1 MVTTENLIKTSMQIV
16 CSKAEL
22 LKGIQIVQ
30 SAVSS
35 KSTLPVLSNILIE
48 TKTNQLKLAA
58 TDLEVG
64 VRSFIK
70 AEVVKEGALTVPAKT
85 FSEFVKTLPDNQEI
99 KITTEDATR
108 MEIRSG
114 KTRCVVL
121 GLPKED
127 FPVLPEFSED
137 NAVTMEAK
145 TLLQM
150 IRKTSFAASTDETR
164 YILNGVYFMLDKGTA
179 RMVATD
185 GRRLAFMACPVQEK
199 KTNVAVIVP
208 SKAIREIERLLTTE
222 GLGADT
228 VKISVT
234 ENQIAFKVAETVVI
248 SRLIDGHFPNYDQVI
263 PKSAD
268 IRVQLVAKDLLTM
281 TQRAA
286 LGSGDRGGAVR
297 FSLEKGRLKATGSAQ
312 GRVEV
317 EDELPVDY
325 SGANLEIAFNP
336 QFVLDVL
343 KNSDTSQV
351 WLELTTSLNPGVI
364 RPVGDDQIL
373 SVIMPMRV

>member
-1 MVTTENLIKTSMQIV
+1 MVTTENLVKTSMQIV

-30 SAVSS
+30 SAVST

-64 VRSFIK
+64 VRCLIK
-70 AEVVKEGALTVPAKT
+70 AEIVKEGALTIPART
-85 FSEFVKTLPDNQEI
+85 FSDFVKTLPENQEI

-108 MEIRSG
+108 MELRSG
-114 KTRCVVL
+114 KTRCVLL

-127 FPVLPEFSED
+127 FPVLPEFPED
-137 NAVTMEAK
+137 HAVSIESK
-145 TLLQM
+145 TLLDM
-150 IRKTSFAASTDETR
+150 IRKTAYAASNDETR

-185 GRRLAFMACPVQEK
+185 GRRLAFKACQVQEK
-199 KTNVAVIVP
+199 KTDISVIIP
-208 SKAIREIERLLTTE
+208 SKAIREVERLLISE
-222 GLGADT
+222 GIATDT
-228 VKISVT
+228 VKVSVT
-234 ENQIAFKVAETVVI
+234 ENQVAFKIAETVII
-248 SRLIDGHFPNYDQVI
+248 SRLIDGNFPNYEQVI
-263 PKSAD
+263 PKASSTK
-268 IRVQLVAKDLLTM
+268 IQLASKDLMAM

-286 LGSGDRGGAVR
+286 LGSGERGGAVKY
-297 FSLEKGRLKATGSAQ
+297 SLEKGKLRAKGAAQ

-317 EDELPVDY
+317 EDELPVEYD
-325 SGANLEIAFNP
+325 GPTIEIAFNP
-336 QFVLDVL
+336 QFVMDAL
-343 KNSDTSQV
+343 KNSDASQV
-351 WLELTTSLNPGVI
+351 WLEISTALNPGVL
-364 RPVGDDQIL
+364 RPVGDSEML

>member
-1 MVTTENLIKTSMQIV
+1 MQIV
-16 CSKAEL
+16 CSKSEL

-48 TKTNQLKLAA
+48 TRANQLKLAA

-64 VRSFIK
+64 VRCLIK
-70 AEVVKEGALTVPAKT
+70 AEIVKEGALTVPAKT
-85 FSEFVKTLPDNQEI
+85 FSDFVKTLPDSQEI
-99 KITTEDATR
+99 KIVMQDATR
-108 MEIRSG
+108 MDVRSG
-114 KTRCVVL
+114 KARCVLL

-127 FPVLPEFSED
+127 FPVLPEFPEENSV
-137 NAVTMEAK
+137 AMESK
-145 TLLQM
+145 MLLEM

-185 GRRLAFMACPVQEK
+185 GRRLAFMARPVAEK
-199 KTNVAVIVP
+199 KVNVAVIIP
-208 SKAIREIERLLTTE
+208 SKAVREVERLLLSE
-222 GLGADT
+222 GLGTDT
-228 VKISVT
+228 IKISVT
-234 ENQIAFKVAETVVI
+234 ENQVAFKINETVII
-248 SRLIDGHFPNYDQVI
+248 SRLIDGHFPNYEQVI
-263 PKSAD
+263 PKSTD
-268 IRVQLVAKDLLTM
+268 VRIQLAAKDLLMM

-297 FSLEKGRLKATGSAQ
+297 FNLEKGKLRATGAAQ

-317 EDELPVDY
+317 EDELPVEY
-325 SGANLEIAFNP
+325 TGNSLEIAFNP
-336 QFVLDVL
+336 QFVQDVL
-343 KNSDTSQV
+343 KNIDASQV

-364 RPVGDDQIL
+364 RPVGDDQML

>member
-1 MVTTENLIKTSMQIV
+1 MVTTENLVKTSMQIV

-30 SAVSS
+30 SAVST

-64 VRSFIK
+64 VRCLIK
-70 AEVVKEGALTVPAKT
+70 AEIVKEGALTVPART
-85 FSEFVKTLPDNQEI
+85 LSDFVKTLPENQEI

-108 MEIRSG
+108 MELRSG
-114 KTRCVVL
+114 KTRCVLL

-127 FPVLPEFSED
+127 FPVLPEFPDD
-137 NAVTMEAK
+137 NAVAIESK
-145 TLLQM
+145 TLLDM
-150 IRKTSFAASTDETR
+150 IRKTAYAASNDETR

-185 GRRLAFMACPVQEK
+185 GRRLAFKACPVQEK
-199 KTNVAVIVP
+199 KSNIAVIIP
-208 SKAIREIERLLTTE
+208 SKAIREVERLLVSE
-222 GLGADT
+222 GMGVDT
-228 VKISVT
+228 VKVSVT
-234 ENQIAFKVAETVVI
+234 ENQVAFKVAETVII
-248 SRLIDGHFPNYDQVI
+248 SRLIDGNFPNYDQVI
-263 PKSAD
+263 PKASGTK
-268 IRVQLVAKDLLTM
+268 IQLAVKDLMSM

-286 LGSGDRGGAVR
+286 LGSGERGGAVR
-297 FSLEKGRLKATGSAQ
+297 FSLEKGKLRAKGAAQ

-317 EDELPVDY
+317 EDELPIEYD
-325 SGANLEIAFNP
+325 GAGLEIAFNP
-336 QFVLDVL
+336 QFVIDVL
-343 KNSDTSQV
+343 KNSDSSQV
-351 WLELTTSLNPGVI
+351 WLELSTALNPGVL
-364 RPVGDDQIL
+364 RPVGDAETL

>member
-1 MVTTENLIKTSMQIV
+1 MQIV

-22 LKGIQIVQ
+22 IKGIQIVQ

-64 VRSFIK
+64 VRCLIK
-70 AEVVKEGALTVPAKT
+70 AEIVKEGSLTIPAKT
-85 FSEFVKTLPDNQEI
+85 FSDFVKTLPDNQEI
-99 KITTEDATR
+99 KISTEEGMK
-108 MEIRSG
+108 MEVKSG
-114 KTRCVVL
+114 KTRCVLL

-127 FPVLPEFSED
+127 FPVLPEFPEE
-137 NAVTMEAK
+137 NAVVMEAK
-145 TLLQM
+145 VLLEM

-185 GRRLAFMACPVQEK
+185 GRRLAFMARPVTEK
-199 KTNVAVIVP
+199 KTNVAVIIP
-208 SKAIREIERLLTTE
+208 SKAIREVERLLITE
-222 GLGADT
+222 GLGVDT
-228 VKISVT
+228 VKVSVT
-234 ENQIAFKVAETVVI
+234 ENQVAFKVGDTVII

-268 IRVQLVAKDLLTM
+268 IRVQLASKDLLTM

-286 LGSGDRGGAVR
+286 LGSGDRGGAVK
-297 FSLEKGRLKATGSAQ
+297 FSLEKGRLRALGTAQ

-325 SGANLEIAFNP
+325 AGANLEIAFNP
-336 QFVLDVL
+336 QFVQDVL
-343 KNSDTSQV
+343 KNIDSSQV

-364 RPVGDDQIL
+364 RPVGDDQML

>member
-1 MVTTENLIKTSMQIV
+1 MVTTENLIKTQMQIV

-35 KSTLPVLSNILIE
+35 KSTLPVLSNILVE

-64 VRSFIK
+64 VRCLIK
-70 AEVVKEGALTVPAKT
+70 AEIVKEGSLTVPAKT
-85 FSEFVKTLPDNQEI
+85 FSDFVKTLSDSQEI
-99 KITTEDATR
+99 KIVTEEGTR
-108 MEIRSG
+108 MEVKSG
-114 KTRCVVL
+114 KTRCVLL

-127 FPVLPEFSED
+127 FPVLPEFPEENS
-137 NAVTMEAK
+137 VVMEAK
-145 TLLQM
+145 VLLEM

-164 YILNGVYFMLDKGTA
+164 YILNGVYFMLDKGVA

-185 GRRLAFMACPVQEK
+185 GRRLAFMSRPVQDK
-199 KTNVAVIVP
+199 KTNVAVIIP
-208 SKAIREIERLLTTE
+208 SKAIREVERLLITE

-228 VKISVT
+228 VKVSIT
-234 ENQIAFKVAETVVI
+234 DNQVAFKVGETVII

-268 IRVQLVAKDLLTM
+268 IRVQLASKDLQTM

-286 LGSGDRGGAVR
+286 LGSGDRGGAVK
-297 FSLEKGRLKATGSAQ
+297 FSLEKGRLRATGAAQ

-325 SGANLEIAFNP
+325 AGANLEIAFNP

-343 KNSDTSQV
+343 KNSDSSQV
-351 WLELTTSLNPGVI
+351 WLELTTSLNPGVL
-364 RPVGDDQIL
+364 RPVGDDQML

>member
-1 MVTTENLIKTSMQIV
+1 MQIV

-48 TKTNQLKLAA
+48 TRTNQLKLAA

-64 VRSFIK
+64 VRCLIK

-85 FSEFVKTLPDNQEI
+85 FSDFVRTLPDNQEI
-99 KITTEDATR
+99 KISTEDATR
-108 MEIRSG
+108 MEVKSG
-114 KTRCVVL
+114 KTRCVLL

-127 FPVLPEFSED
+127 FPVLPEFPED
-137 NAVTMEAK
+137 SAVTIETK

-185 GRRLAFMACPVQEK
+185 GRRLAFMACPVQDK
-199 KTNVAVIVP
+199 KTNVAVIIP
-208 SKAIREIERLLTTE
+208 SKAIREVERLLTTE
-222 GLGADT
+222 GMGADHI
-228 VKISVT
+228 KISIT
-234 ENQIAFKVAETVVI
+234 ENQVAFKMGETVVI

-263 PKSAD
+263 PKTAE
-268 IRVQLVAKDLLTM
+268 IRLQLAAKDLLTM

-286 LGSGDRGGAVR
+286 LGSGERGGAVR
-297 FSLEKGRLKATGSAQ
+297 FSLEKGRLRATGSAQ

-343 KNSDTSQV
+343 KNGDASQV
-351 WLELTTSLNPGVI
+351 YLELTTSLNPGVI
-364 RPVGDDQIL
+364 RPVGDEEML

>member
-1 MVTTENLIKTSMQIV
+1 MQIV

-64 VRSFIK
+64 VRCLIK
-70 AEVVKEGALTVPAKT
+70 AEVVKEGSLTVPAKT
-85 FSEFVKTLPDNQEI
+85 FSDFVKTLPDNQEI
-99 KITTEDATR
+99 KIATEEGTR
-108 MEIRSG
+108 MEVKSG
-114 KTRCVVL
+114 KTRCVLL

-127 FPVLPEFSED
+127 FPVLPEFPEENS
-137 NAVTMEAK
+137 VVMEAK
-145 TLLQM
+145 VLLEM

-164 YILNGVYFMLDKGTA
+164 YILNGVYFILDKGTA

-185 GRRLAFMACPVQEK
+185 GRRLAFMSRPVQEK
-199 KTNVAVIVP
+199 KTNVAVIIP
-208 SKAIREIERLLTTE
+208 SKAIREVERLLMTE

-228 VKISVT
+228 VKVSVT
-234 ENQIAFKVAETVVI
+234 ENQVAFKVGETVII

-268 IRVQLVAKDLLTM
+268 IRVQLAAKDLLTM

-286 LGSGDRGGAVR
+286 LGSGDRGGAVK
-297 FSLEKGRLKATGSAQ
+297 FILEKSRLRAIGTAQ

-325 SGANLEIAFNP
+325 AGNNLEIAFNP
-336 QFVLDVL
+336 QFVQDVL
-343 KNSDTSQV
+343 KNSDASQV

-364 RPVGDDQIL
+364 RPVGDDQML